1 MSKKSQYEK
10 KIKTLYSDAYKCI
23 DKNFVNALDALH
35 IPHIYGNII
44 TELPENAPPD
54 LISYI
59 IKCSLKDLQQ
69 YELTGIYLINDNLA
83 PSKPSFFIVTRQ
95 TLPESLTDKEHLL
108 NQWRRQAQQLAPALD
123 VIFCDEMNYLARKDV
138 CTGGRCEAELN
149 TGEKCPESRCIC
161 FPYLAHHEGFQ
172 LLFIDVND

>member
-23 DKNFVNALDALH
+23 DKNFVLALDALH

-44 TELPENAPPD
+44 ADLPESVPPN

-59 IKCSLKDLQQ
+59 IKRSLRDLQQ
-69 YELTGIYLINDNLA
+69 YELTGIYLITDSLA
-83 PSKPSFFIVTRQ
+83 PSKPDFFIVTRQ
-95 TLPESLTDKEHLL
+95 TLPESLTDKEQLL
-108 NQWRRQAQQLAPALD
+108 NQWRREEQQLAAAIN

-138 CTGGRCEAELN
+138 CTGSKCEAELN
-149 TGEKCPESRCIC
+149 TGVKCRKSHCIC
-161 FPYLAHHEGFQ
+161 FPYLAHHQGFP
-172 LLFIDVND
+172 LLFINVND